1 MEDDAAVCE
10 LQRLV
15 TKYVD
20 DEKTREELRQL
31 IMLDGAFATKGVL
44 AEINRAKGRG
54 VMAEDMEVI
63 HRLAVE
69 FI

>member
-1 MEDDAAVCE
+1 MKDDDAVLE

-15 TKYVD
+15 AKYVD
-20 DEKTREELRQL
+20 DEKAREELRQL
-31 IMLDGAFATKGVL
+31 IVLNGAFATKGVL
-44 AEINRAKGRG
+44 AEITRAKGKR
-54 VMAEDMEVI
+54 VTSDDVEII